1 MNKQQ
6 YKPLPDF
13 LTVQQSAIHGLGI
26 FAKKD
31 VANKTNLGL
40 SHVINQSPHIFVRTP
55 LGGFLN
61 HNADDPNCK
70 LVRDMTFPHLM
81 FAIATRH
88 IKKGEELTI
97 AYTSYDPEEKI
108 DDHDTEFEEVKEEE

>member
-1 MNKQQ
+1 MGEEM
-6 YKPLPDF
+6 YKPLPNF

-40 SHVINQSPHIFVRTP
+40 SHVVVQSPSIFVRTP

-61 HNADDPNCK
+61 HNAKDPNCK
-70 LVRDMTFPHLM
+70 LVRDVTFPHLF
-81 FAIATRH
+81 FAIAQRH
-88 IKKGEELTI
+88 IKAGEELTI
-97 AYTSYDPEEKI
+97 QYFSYDPEKS
-108 DDHDTEFEEVKEEE
+108 EEE